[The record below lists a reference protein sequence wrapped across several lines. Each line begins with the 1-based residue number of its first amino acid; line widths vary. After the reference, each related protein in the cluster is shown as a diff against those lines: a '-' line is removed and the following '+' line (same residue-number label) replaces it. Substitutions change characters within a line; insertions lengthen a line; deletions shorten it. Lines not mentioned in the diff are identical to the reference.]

1 MFITIEGIDGSGK
14 STQVARLE
22 KYFQDKNIPHLIT
35 SEPSQNSKTEQNL
48 YNILKN
54 ESGTPTT
61 DLLLCLVLR
70 NFHIN
75 NVVKPALIQNKIVV
89 CDRYIDSSL
98 AYYIR
103 DKADYEKKCDTVLDL
118 HKSITDDLMP
128 DLTILLDIPAELSAK
143 RMADRQNLDKF
154 DSMKIDEMKAI
165 KEVFLHNAKDGIG
178 KNRTHII
185 DARLNEND
193 VFDSIVNIIAN
204 SLKSYTIDK
213 KLDKD
218 IKF

>member
-14 STQVARLE
+14 TTQVTRLK

-35 SEPSQNSKTEQNL
+35 SEPSQNTPTEKNL

-54 ESGTPTT
+54 ESGTPIT
-61 DLLLCLVLR
+61 DLLLCLVSR

-89 CDRYIDSSL
+89 CDRYIDSSI

-103 DKADYEKKCDTVLDL
+103 NKADKDYKKKCDRVLDL
-118 HKSITDDLMP
+118 HKSITDNLMP
-128 DLTILLDIPAELSAK
+128 NLTILLDMPAELSAE

-154 DSMKIDEMKAI
+154 DNMKADEMKAI
-165 KEVFLHNAKDGIG
+165 REVFLHNATEGES

-185 DARLNEND
+185 NATLGEDD
-193 VFDSIVNIIAN
+193 VFNSIVAIV
-204 SLKSYTIDK
+204 SKELT
-213 KLDKD
+213 L
-218 IKF
+218 F